1 MSEQSSISYTLNGQN
16 GAFDPKPA
24 NKVFV
29 TKRKYDIEVL
39 FADVDFSTESPYEG
53 TVGQSVSIDYEVAE
67 QLCEQLEEVIS
78 KRRDELAAMVQSSTV

>member
-1 MSEQSSISYTLNGQN
+1 MSDKSSTAYTLHGQD

-39 FADVDFSTESPYEG
+39 FADVDFSAEPPYEG
-53 TVGQSVSIDYEVAE
+53 TVGQSASINYEVAE
-67 QLCEQLEEVIS
+67 QLCEQLQEVIS
-78 KRRDELAAMVQSSTV
+78 KRRDELAATLQSSTA